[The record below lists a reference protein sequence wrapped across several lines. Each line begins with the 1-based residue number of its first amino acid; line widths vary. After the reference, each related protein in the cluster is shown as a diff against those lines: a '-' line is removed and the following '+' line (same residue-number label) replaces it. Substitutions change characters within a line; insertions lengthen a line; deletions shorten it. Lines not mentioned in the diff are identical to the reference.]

1 DISKR
6 MLGGVAYNWK
16 NKDNSP
22 LAESKHKGILSK
34 NNEYIALHTDEKG
47 NELTS
52 NLEKVLISGNK
63 SNTRGG
69 GIGSNGTVTI
79 GTEGTTS
86 VSV

>member
-1 DISKR
+1 
-6 MLGGVAYNWK
+6 
-16 NKDNSP
+16 
-22 LAESKHKGILSK
+22 
-34 NNEYIALHTDEKG
+34 YIALHTDEKG

-86 VSV
+86 VSVEKKWIDDNNVNQKHPESVTVKLIGNIE